1 MDDEVDLN
9 VVRRGGEEGNDRQDD
24 CLKIAKV

>member
-9 VVRRGGEEGNDRQDD
+9 VVRRGGEGNDRQDD